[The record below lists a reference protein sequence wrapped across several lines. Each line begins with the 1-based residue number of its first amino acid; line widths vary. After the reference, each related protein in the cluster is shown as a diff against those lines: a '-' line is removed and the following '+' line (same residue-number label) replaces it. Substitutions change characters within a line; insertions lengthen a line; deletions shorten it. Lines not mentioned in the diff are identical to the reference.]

1 MIIIIRSL
9 SMSFDSHF
17 LAGPVERTFPFPEY
31 GGPSLTSHSNDTDDE
46 TDSTIVREQRDKL
59 ANLKVPK
66 KLEMTFLLISFGYM
80 LPWTSLGSLIS
91 YYKNTY
97 SANFYVKLYCAY
109 YLPGLPVALLQHRF
123 DTYLDNKYGSKNTYL
138 ARGLFAF
145 VSMILI
151 LISMVWLEQK
161 VVLLILFAMLG
172 VCGWLCH
179 GTASML
185 ASMYPSAAIAY
196 LQTGF
201 RCPEIYTIAAVAML
215 QIGKTA
221 TVENL
226 DTFYILTAA
235 VVMIGLVCWIIVCR
249 SQTSIIFFNAK
260 DRRIE
265 NVNDMER
272 TPLLNNKNDSNK
284 DYSKDNVESIR
295 AKKTTAEYVKRRDR
309 AGSNIESEF
318 AVSEDIKES
327 DILKSRDSKLESQD
341 EIKGSRD
348 ILKKP
353 MTSYKQ
359 PIERAK
365 ILLRAMEDASMKT
378 GVFQTVWP
386 LCLALTITMWC
397 SIFQASFFAYVDS
410 PQGRDIEQIL
420 YFIRLFSDL
429 AGRPLTRVPRPWFLK
444 KSRQILVAAIL
455 RVSFMIIFFVYILV
469 PSFPRSDVFICI
481 IVSIFSMLSG
491 YFTVLIY
498 EYAAEDGLDKAAQ
511 TYATA
516 LLNICFQLAAFTAVL
531 LSVLITSL
539 GLFDRLISYQTDD
552 FLTDD
557 LQ

>member
-1 MIIIIRSL
+1 L
-9 SMSFDSHF
+9 SFDSIF

-31 GGPSLTSHSNDTDDE
+31 GGPSLISQSNDDDDDE
-46 TDSTIVREQRDKL
+46 VDSKIAHEQREKL
-59 ANLKVPK
+59 LNLKVPK
-66 KLEMTFLLISFGYM
+66 KLEIIFLFISFGYM

-123 DTYLDNKYGSKNTYL
+123 DSYLDNKYGSKNTYL
-138 ARGLFAF
+138 WRGIFSF

-151 LISMVWLEQK
+151 LVSMVWLEQK

-172 VCGWLCH
+172 ACGWLCH

-185 ASMYPSAAIAY
+185 ASMYPSTAIAY

-201 RCPEIYTIAAVAML
+201 RCPEIYTIAAVAVL

-226 DTFYILTAA
+226 DTFYILTAS
-235 VVMIGLVCWIIVCR
+235 VVMIGLACWIIICR
-249 SQTSIIFFNAK
+249 TQTSIIFFNAK
-260 DRRIE
+260 DKRTESI
-265 NVNDMER
+265 NDMER
-272 TPLLNNKNDSNK
+272 TPLLNNKNETIDNK
-284 DYSKDNVESIR
+284 EYGKDNNTESK
-295 AKKTTAEYVKRRDR
+295 AKQTTAEYVKRRDR
-309 AGSNIESEF
+309 SGSNIESELGG
-318 AVSEDIKES
+318 SDDDITKGTDVRTES
-327 DILKSRDSKLESQD
+327 KD
-341 EIKGSRD
+341 ETKYVKDTKNQAAS
-348 ILKKP
+348 
-353 MTSYKQ
+353 SYKK

-365 ILLRAMEDASMKT
+365 ILLRAMEDASMKSS
-378 GVFQTVWP
+378 VFQTVWP

-444 KSRQILVAAIL
+444 KSRQILIAAIL
-455 RVSFMIIFFVYILV
+455 RVSLMILFFVYVLV

-481 IVSIFSMLSG
+481 IVSIFSLLSG

-531 LSVLITSL
+531 LSVIITSS
-539 GLFDRLISYQTDD
+539 GLFDKMVSYETDD
-552 FLTDD
+552 FLADD
-557 LQ
+557 TT

>member
-1 MIIIIRSL
+1 
-9 SMSFDSHF
+9 MSFDGHF

-31 GGPSLTSHSNDTDDE
+31 GGPSLITQSNDDGDDDD
-46 TDSTIVREQRDKL
+46 TDSTIAREQRDKL
-59 ANLKVPK
+59 INLKVPK
-66 KLEMTFLLISFGYM
+66 KLEIIFLFISFGYM

-123 DTYLDNKYGSKNTYL
+123 DSYLDSKYGSKNTYL
-138 ARGLFAF
+138 WRGILSFI
-145 VSMILI
+145 SMIII

-201 RCPEIYTIAAVAML
+201 RCPEIYTIAAVAIL

-226 DTFYILTAA
+226 DTFYILTAS
-235 VVMIGLVCWIIVCR
+235 VVSVGLICWIVLCR
-249 SQTSIIFFNAK
+249 TQTSIIFFNAK
-260 DRRIE
+260 DKRTESI
-265 NVNDMER
+265 NDMER
-272 TPLLNNKNDSNK
+272 IPLLNNKNDINRN
-284 DYSKDNVESIR
+284 SKDHNNTESSNPK
-295 AKKTTAEYVKRRDR
+295 ATAEYIKVVERSGTNDNELNTSGDIDMPKS
-309 AGSNIESEF
+309 SN
-318 AVSEDIKES
+318 DN
-327 DILKSRDSKLESQD
+327 RLESQD
-341 EIKGSRD
+341 TIESSRD
-348 ILKKP
+348 IAFKKKKSS
-353 MTSYKQ
+353 SYKQ

-365 ILLRAMEDASMKT
+365 ILLRAMEDASMKS
-378 GVFQTVWP
+378 GVYQTVWP

-429 AGRPLTRVPRPWFLK
+429 AGRPLTRVPRPWFLR
-444 KSRQILVAAIL
+444 KSRQILIAAIL
-455 RVSFMIIFFVYILV
+455 RVSLMILFFVYILV
-469 PSFPRSDVFICI
+469 PTFPRSDVFICI
-481 IVSIFSMLSG
+481 VVSVFSLLSG

-531 LSVLITSL
+531 LSVIITSS
-539 GLFDRLISYQTDD
+539 GLFDRLTSYEVDD
-552 FLTDD
+552 FLADD
-557 LQ
+557 TL

>member
-1 MIIIIRSL
+1 
-9 SMSFDSHF
+9 
-17 LAGPVERTFPFPEY
+17 
-31 GGPSLTSHSNDTDDE
+31 
-46 TDSTIVREQRDKL
+46 
-59 ANLKVPK
+59 
-66 KLEMTFLLISFGYM
+66 M

-123 DTYLDNKYGSKNTYL
+123 DSYLDNKYGSKNTYL
-138 ARGLFAF
+138 WRGILSFI
-145 VSMILI
+145 SMIII

-201 RCPEIYTIAAVAML
+201 RCPEIYTITAVAIL

-226 DTFYILTAA
+226 DTFYILTAS
-235 VVMIGLVCWIIVCR
+235 VVSVGLICWIVLCR
-249 SQTSIIFFNAK
+249 TQTSIIFFNAK
-260 DRRIE
+260 DKRTESI
-265 NVNDMER
+265 NDMER
-272 TPLLNNKNDSNK
+272 IPLLNNKNDINRNSTDHSNT
-284 DYSKDNVESIR
+284 ESSNPK
-295 AKKTTAEYVKRRDR
+295 ATAEYIKVVERSGTNDNEL
-309 AGSNIESEF
+309 NISG
-318 AVSEDIKES
+318 DIDLPKSSS
-327 DILKSRDSKLESQD
+327 DNRMESQD
-341 EIKGSRD
+341 AIDSSRD
-348 ILKKP
+348 IAFKKQKSS
-353 MTSYKQ
+353 SYKQ

-365 ILLRAMEDASMKT
+365 ILLRAMEDASMKS
-378 GVFQTVWP
+378 GVYQTVWP

-429 AGRPLTRVPRPWFLK
+429 AGRPLTRVPRPWFLR
-444 KSRQILVAAIL
+444 KSRQILIAAIL
-455 RVSFMIIFFVYILV
+455 RVSLMILFFVYILV
-469 PSFPRSDVFICI
+469 PTFPRSDVFICI
-481 IVSIFSMLSG
+481 VVSVFSLLSG

-531 LSVLITSL
+531 LSVIITSS
-539 GLFDRLISYQTDD
+539 GLFDRLTSYEVDD

-557 LQ
+557 NL

>member
-1 MIIIIRSL
+1 
-9 SMSFDSHF
+9 MSFDSHF

-31 GGPSLTSHSNDTDDE
+31 GGPSLISHSNDTDDE
-46 TDSTIVREQRDKL
+46 TDSTIAREQRDKL
-59 ANLKVPK
+59 ANLKIPK

-138 ARGLFAF
+138 ARGIFAF
-145 VSMILI
+145 VSMIFI

-172 VCGWLCH
+172 ICGWLCH

-221 TVENL
+221 TIENL

-235 VVMIGLVCWIIVCR
+235 VVMIGLICWIIVCR

-265 NVNDMER
+265 NVNDIER
-272 TPLLNNKNDSNK
+272 TPLLNNKNDNNK
-284 DYSKDNVESIR
+284 DYSKDNIESPK

-318 AVSEDIKES
+318 AASEDIKDSE
-327 DILKSRDSKLESQD
+327 ILKSKDSKLESQD
-341 EIKGSRD
+341 EFKGSRD

-429 AGRPLTRVPRPWFLK
+429 AGRPLTRIPRPWFLK